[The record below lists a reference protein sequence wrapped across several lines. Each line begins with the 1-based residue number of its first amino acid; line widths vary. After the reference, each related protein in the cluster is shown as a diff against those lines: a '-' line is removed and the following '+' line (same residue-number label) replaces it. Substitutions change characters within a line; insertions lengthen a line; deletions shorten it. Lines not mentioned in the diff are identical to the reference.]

1 MKQVPTMAK
10 ARKSISSNN
19 NNKKKIDTGSV
30 TKHGVGKLDRGNQ
43 KDKRETLPL

>member
-1 MKQVPTMAK
+1 MAK
-10 ARKSISSNN
+10 GSQVNSKQQQQQQQ
-19 NNKKKIDTGSV
+19 KIETGSV